1 MNILNNIHFFLDN
14 PVSVSTNFGT
24 LYISAA
30 TVNVDNHDGH
40 FVSIRK
46 RRLENGQ
53 TVFDISEDIRDVMGR
68 IMNNN
73 SHRAFKLTFCQIVR
87 EVRYYLGNK
96 KPTFSIEIMFV
107 DESSRAYTDILI
119 DFHTRTLARK
129 YFKVIKDGLGIKK
142 GFK

>member
-1 MNILNNIHFFLDN
+1 MNILNNIRFFLDN
-14 PVSVSTNFGT
+14 TISVSTNYGT
-24 LYISAA
+24 LYISAS
-30 TVNVDNHDGH
+30 NVYNHDGH

-73 SHRAFKLTFCQIVR
+73 SHRAFKLTFCQICR
-87 EVRYYLGNK
+87 HECYYKGQK
-96 KPTFSIEIMFV
+96 KTVFSIELVFS
-107 DESSRAYTDILI
+107 DDSSRAGLDIQV
-119 DFHTRTLARK
+119 DFPTRALAREH
-129 YFKVIKDGLGIKK
+129 FKVVKEGLGIKK